1 MPGGEMTRLIDQ
13 PKAKTDRGGASGR
26 WTSRLRRLVVV
37 WSRCRHG
44 VAASEFALIA
54 PVLGFTLLASI
65 DLGLAISERMAIDH
79 VLRAGAQAAIPDP
92 GEGGV
97 LEVMRS
103 TAQTNFALAD
113 ESSQDG
119 ELSLTLSVSR
129 YGACAED
136 VDFAVDPSTICAGS
150 EPTFIYYRLTAKKS
164 YTGWLAP
171 DIEFERAAHVQIR

>member
-1 MPGGEMTRLIDQ
+1 MPSGRMTRSVDQ
-13 PKAKTDRGGASGR
+13 LKAETDRGRAPGR
-26 WTSRLRRLVVV
+26 WTRRLCGGLAV
-37 WSRCRHG
+37 WSRCRQG

-79 VLRAGAQAAIPDP
+79 VLRAGAQAAIADP

-119 ELSLTLSVSR
+119 ELSLALSVSR

-136 VDFAVDPSTICAGS
+136 VDFAVEPSTICAGS
-150 EPTFIYYRLTAKKS
+150 NPTFIYYRLTAKKS